1 MFWCGMPG
9 GCSYWRSG
17 KTLPPLFADG
27 WREGQPFRL
36 KLMAAGD
43 SFYIA
48 TPIFYVNDVPH
59 IGHAYTE
66 VAADVL
72 ARWHRQSGDDTWLLT
87 GTDEHGQKI
96 LRTAVA
102 NDTTPQAWA
111 DKLVNESWLPLL
123 DAINISNDDFIRT
136 TDARHETAVKIFLQK
151 LYDDGFI
158 YSGEY
163 EGYYCVGCEEYKQL
177 DDLVESASGDYAGK
191 LVCKIHSIP
200 IEVLNERNYFFR
212 MSDFQQ
218 KLLDLYESR
227 PDFIQP
233 ESVRNEIMQ
242 FVKSGLK
249 DLSISRSSFD
259 WGIKIPWDDD
269 HVVYVWFEAL
279 LNYITAIGYG
289 TDDEQFRRR
298 WPAVQLVGKDIARFH
313 AVIWPAMLMAAE
325 LEVPKK
331 VFGHGWL
338 LVGGEKMS
346 KSKLTGIAP
355 KQITDT
361 FGVDAFRYYFMS
373 AISFGSDG
381 SFSWEDLS
389 ARYHAELANG
399 FGNLASRVI
408 AMINRYFD
416 GVVPAASGYT
426 DADLAIQQT
435 VLAAS
440 NNADEAIERFAIHEA
455 LASIWTVVEA
465 LNGYITVQE
474 PWALSK
480 DPAQRERLGTV
491 LYTTAEGLRS
501 LAVLLSPVIPESAEK
516 LWSALGATGL
526 GTLTEQSIPDAGR
539 WGQLLPGS
547 VVQTIAPLFPRIES
561 AEPTMPAPAS
571 PAGASPTAVT
581 A

>member
-1 MFWCGMPG
+1 
-9 GCSYWRSG
+9 
-17 KTLPPLFADG
+17 
-27 WREGQPFRL
+27 
-36 KLMAAGD
+36 MAAGD

-111 DKLVNESWLPLL
+111 DKLVEEAWLPLL
-123 DAINISNDDFIRT
+123 ETINIQNDDFIRT
-136 TDARHETAVKIFLQK
+136 TDERHEAAVTIFLQK

-177 DDLVESASGDYAGK
+177 DDLMETADGDYAGQ
-191 LVCKIHSIP
+191 LVCKIHGRP
-200 IEVLNERNYFFR
+200 IEVLKETNYFFR

-218 KLLDLYESR
+218 KLLDLYTSR

-233 ESVRNEIMQ
+233 ESVRNEILQ
-242 FVKSGLK
+242 FVKQGLS

-259 WGIKIPWDDD
+259 WGIKIPWDHS
-269 HVVYVWFEAL
+269 HVVYVWFDAL
-279 LNYITAIGYG
+279 LNYISAIGYG
-289 TDDEQFRRR
+289 TDDEEFKRR
-298 WPAVQLVGKDIARFH
+298 WPATQLVGKDIARFH
-313 AVIWPAMLMAAE
+313 AVIWPAMLMAAG
-325 LEVPKK
+325 LDVPKQ

-355 KQITDT
+355 SQITDT

-373 AISFGSDG
+373 AISFGQDG

-389 ARYHAELANG
+389 ARYHSELANG

-408 AMINRYFD
+408 AMINRYYD
-416 GVVPAASGYT
+416 GIVPAPGEYT
-426 DADLAIQQT
+426 EADLAIQK
-435 VLAAS
+435 VVAAAAEK
-440 NNADEAIERFAIHEA
+440 ADASIDKLAIHEA
-455 LASIWTVVEA
+455 IAAIWTIVDE
-465 LNGYITVQE
+465 LNGYITIQE
-474 PWALSK
+474 PWVLAKSEET
-480 DPAQRERLGTV
+480 RERLGTV
-491 LYTTAEGLRS
+491 LYTTADGLRA
-501 LAVLLSPVIPESAEK
+501 LAVLLSPVIPEATAK
-516 LWSALGATGL
+516 LWTALGALSGL
-526 GTLTEQSIPDAGR
+526 GELTDQVVVDAGH
-539 WGQLLPGS
+539 WAQLPIGS
-547 VVQTIAPLFPRIES
+547 RVGTLDALFPRIE
-561 AEPTMPAPAS
+561 T
-571 PAGASPTAVT
+571 AGE
-581 A
+581 

>member
-1 MFWCGMPG
+1 MP
-9 GCSYWRSG
+9 
-17 KTLPPLFADG
+17 
-27 WREGQPFRL
+27 
-36 KLMAAGD
+36 AGD

-72 ARWHRQSGDDTWLLT
+72 ARWHRQRGDDTWLLT

-111 DKLVNESWLPLL
+111 DALVKNSWLPLL
-123 DAINISNDDFIRT
+123 DEVDIKNDDFIRT
-136 TDARHETAVKIFLQK
+136 TDARHEAGVVIFLQK
-151 LYDDGFI
+151 LYDLGYI

-177 DDLVESASGDYAGK
+177 DDLTETAVGDYAGA
-191 LVCKIHSIP
+191 LLCKIHSIP
-200 IEVLNERNYFFR
+200 VEVLKEKNYFFR

-218 KLLDLYESR
+218 KLLDLYESQ

-233 ESVRNEIMQ
+233 ESVRNEILQ
-242 FVKSGLK
+242 FVRAGLD

-259 WGIKIPWDDD
+259 WGIKVPWDDS
-269 HVVYVWFEAL
+269 HIVYVWFEAL
-279 LNYITAIGYG
+279 MNYVTAIGYG
-289 TDDEQFRRR
+289 VDQEQFDRR

-313 AVIWPAMLMAAE
+313 AVIWPAMLMAVD
-325 LEVPKK
+325 LPVPRR

-355 KQITDT
+355 AQITET
-361 FGVDAFRYYFMS
+361 FGTDAFRYYFMR
-373 AISFGSDG
+373 AIGFGQDG

-389 ARYHAELANG
+389 ARYQAELANG

-408 AMINRYFD
+408 AMVTRYRG
-416 GVVPAASGYT
+416 GVIPAAGTLT
-426 DADLAIQQT
+426 DADSAVFATALRAT
-435 VLAAS
+435 VE
-440 NNADEAIERFAIHEA
+440 ADAAIERFAIHES
-455 LASIWTVVEA
+455 LAAIWVLVDE
-465 LNGYITVQE
+465 LNGYITIQE

-480 DPAQRERLGTV
+480 DDANRARLDTV
-491 LYTTAEGLRS
+491 LYTVVRGLGT
-501 LAVLLSPVIPESAEK
+501 LAVLLSPVMPGATAK
-516 LWSALGATGL
+516 LWTALGGVGAL
-526 GTLTEQSIPDAGR
+526 PDQNILAASEWVG
-539 WGQLLPGS
+539 GGS
-547 VVQTIAPLFPRIES
+547 VSPLASSLFPRIEHGE
-561 AEPTMPAPAS
+561 AAPSVKPGA
-571 PAGASPTAVT
+571 AG
-581 A
+581 